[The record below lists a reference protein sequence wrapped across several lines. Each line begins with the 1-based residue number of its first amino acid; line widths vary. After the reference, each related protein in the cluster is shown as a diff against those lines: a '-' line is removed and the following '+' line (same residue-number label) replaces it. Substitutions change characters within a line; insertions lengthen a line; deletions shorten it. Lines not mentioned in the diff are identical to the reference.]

1 MSIYILENKTYET
14 FPKLKNN
21 QPEDAQDLSTIQ
33 LQRLALTLSE
43 HFGCFLLFGMS
54 LQGEPRML
62 LSGTSGMEHLA
73 LKKFAEDVILGEGAV
88 SVVPL
93 DEIDDDEE

>member
-1 MSIYILENKTYET
+1 MSIYILKDKTYET
-14 FPKLKNN
+14 FPGLKNN
-21 QPEDAQDLSTIQ
+21 KPVGAPDLSQ
-33 LQRLALTLSE
+33 LQLKRLALTLSE

-73 LKKFAEDVILGEGAV
+73 LKKFAEDVILGEGVV
-88 SVVPL
+88 SVIPL
-93 DEIDDDEE
+93 DETDDDED